1 MMIGHVNRD
10 SFKSGQSIMLEN
22 LEARGGCSS
31 RNSGTIN
38 SYPSHLPV
46 PTPELKYTKREFSEL
61 TPCEMLEKVREI
73 HSNLG
78 KYLIEAR
85 ERDIK
90 NIEMMSGLKYKK
102 CRNWN

>member
-1 MMIGHVNRD
+1 MIGHMTRN
-10 SFKSGQSIMLEN
+10 SLKSDPGIMLDFF
-22 LEARGGCSS
+22 EAGGGCSS

-38 SYPSHLPV
+38 SYPSILPV
-46 PTPELKYTKREFSEL
+46 PTPSLKYTKREFSEL

-85 ERDIK
+85 ERAVK
-90 NIEMMSGLKYKK
+90 NISMVNGV
-102 CRNWN
+102 